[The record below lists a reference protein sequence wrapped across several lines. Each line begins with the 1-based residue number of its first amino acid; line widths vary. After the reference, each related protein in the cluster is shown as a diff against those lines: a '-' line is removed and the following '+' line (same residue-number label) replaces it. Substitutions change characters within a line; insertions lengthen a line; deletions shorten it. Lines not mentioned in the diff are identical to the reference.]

1 MAKPFRMT
9 IKGDK
14 ELLDKIAKMGNQIS
28 GVIEDAALTGAEEFQ
43 DRAKS
48 LAPGPHVE
56 METVKKTKT
65 QAEVDIGPDDE
76 HWYYRFFETGT
87 APHEITPSIA
97 GALEF
102 MFAGELIVR
111 AIVKKHPGMP
121 AQPFLRPA
129 FDEKRKDAGNRT
141 GDRFLEVINKH
152 VEK

>member
-14 ELLDKIAKMGNQIS
+14 ELLDKIAKMGTQIS
-28 GVIEDAALTGAEEFQ
+28 GVIEDAALTGAEEFKE
-43 DRAKS
+43 RANN
-48 LAPGPHVE
+48 LAPGPHIE
-56 METVKKTKT
+56 TDTVKKTKT
-65 QAEVDIGPDDE
+65 FAEVEIGPDEE

-87 APHEITPSIA
+87 APHEFPPDQA
-97 GALEF
+97 GGLEL
-102 MFAGELIVR
+102 MGIGELIVR
-111 AIVKKHPGMP
+111 MIVHHPGMP

-129 FDEKRKDAGNRT
+129 FDEKRKDAGNKT